1 MEAFSFGFFLLFFSF
16 KKVVLVIMNYS
27 RVEQP
32 PPYPY
37 HSQLSVNAESTSNS
51 RQGLSTASSS
61 QSLLPVEQNAN
72 SVREGSSVEE
82 REDQVGEEPHWKP
95 WAIRSPIII
104 FFIIASVSLVAIVEV
119 LVQKSQASGA
129 LAPSHSVDEIS
140 NSAQLASL
148 YLPTAISV
156 LYGILFS
163 CIDLDVKRMQPW
175 VGLAKAG
182 GASAENSRR

>member
-1 MEAFSFGFFLLFFSF
+1 M
-16 KKVVLVIMNYS
+16 MNYS

-32 PPYPY
+32 PQYSY

-51 RQGLSTASSS
+51 RQGLSTTSSS
-61 QSLLPVEQNAN
+61 QSLLPIEQHAN
-72 SVREGSSVEE
+72 SVREGSSVGE
-82 REDQVGEEPHWKP
+82 REDQVGEEPPHWKP
-95 WAIRSPIII
+95 WAIRSPIIM
-104 FFIIASVSLVAIVEV
+104 FFIIVSVSLVAIIEV

-129 LAPSHSVDEIS
+129 LAPSRSVDEIS